1 MEHLYHYT
9 NLETLKL
16 IFQNHTFRMTSLNYM
31 DDLEEGETEDLQKL
45 GRYIYISSWT
55 KKYEES
61 LTLWNYA
68 ENNGKTDGIRIG
80 MKKNIFKT
88 ETINRNVMLHGQYT
102 EIRDLEF
109 NIGILNKMLTSN
121 VSFVP
126 PHATLNEVI
135 YTNDERLLKPFVH
148 QKHSNGFALLT
159 GQLGIYKRHEWRE
172 QQEIRYM
179 LRSLPL
185 TVKEMN
191 IDFLNTPEGEKRLL
205 EKIKMREDIRFVDL
219 LLKDDVFEDMEVLCG
234 PRMSEKKKE
243 ELYELLLKYAPNAV
257 VATSRLRIR
266 S

>member
-16 IFQNHTFRMTSLNYM
+16 IFQNNTFRLTSLNYM
-31 DDLEEGETEDLQKL
+31 DDLEEGETEDFQKL

-55 KKYEES
+55 KNYEES

-68 ENNGKTDGIRIG
+68 ENMGRTDGIRIG

-88 ETINRNVMLHGQYT
+88 ETINRNVMLHGHYT

-109 NIGILNKMLTSN
+109 NIGILEKMLTTN

-135 YTNDERLLKPFVH
+135 YTKDDRLLKPFAH
-148 QKHSNGFALLT
+148 QKRTNGFALLT
-159 GQLGIYKRHEWRE
+159 GQLGVYKRHEWHE

-179 LRSLPL
+179 LRSLPV

-191 IDFLNTPEGEKRLL
+191 IDFLNTPEGEKHIL
-205 EKIKMREDIRFVDL
+205 EQIKMREDMGFVDL
-219 LLKDDVFEDMEVLCG
+219 LLKDDVFEDIEILCG
-234 PRMSEKKKE
+234 PRMSDEKKE
-243 ELYELLLKYAPNAV
+243 ELNEILHEYAPHALVQN
-257 VATSRLRIR
+257 SKLQIR
-266 S
+266 N